1 MRTVER
7 GARAVFVRAT
17 SAKGS
22 ELMTNASTAQKPAK
36 ATKSKAHAV
45 PHFTPAER
53 VARGKAERAEVP
65 RSSHADWDPPSNR
78 RDPVDLLE
86 EQVQSRVQ
94 ELVPIRYG
102 RMLTSEF
109 AFFRGGA
116 YLMAADLAVTPRTG
130 LHAQLCGD
138 AHLSN
143 FGSFAAPNRS
153 IVFSVNDFDETLP
166 GPFEWDVKRMAA
178 SFEVAGRDRG
188 FDDMTRRTA
197 VLTTAR
203 SYREAMAGFAAMRD
217 IDLWYVRLDMTA
229 MMKRWSKEV
238 TAKELREFD
247 RDLEGRHTKDNIRA
261 LNKLTYLVD
270 GEYRIISDPPL
281 IVPIEEVLPDDHLG
295 LVETMQQFLR
305 EYRHSLPHDRRK
317 LLERYRYIHAAR
329 KVVGVGSVGERAW
342 ILFLLGRDEHDPLFL
357 QFKEAQPSVLEP
369 FLGKSEFAQHG
380 ERVVEGQRMM
390 QAASDVLLGWER
402 ALGEDG
408 VERDYYVRQLWDA
421 KSSAH
426 VDLMPP
432 HLFEVYGEICGW
444 TLARAHARSGDA
456 IAISSYLGKGDTFDL
471 AVTSFSQAYADQNE
485 RDYKTVQDAVRNGR
499 ITAHMGL

>member
-1 MRTVER
+1 MTDV
-7 GARAVFVRAT
+7 
-17 SAKGS
+17 SA
-22 ELMTNASTAQKPAK
+22 AQKRPK
-36 ATKSKAHAV
+36 RPRTDSQAHVV

-65 RSSHADWDPPSNR
+65 RSTHADWDPPSNR

-86 EQVQSRVQ
+86 EQARSRVQ

-102 RMLTSEF
+102 RMLTSAF

-116 YLMAADLAVTPRTG
+116 YLMAADLAVMPRTG

-143 FGSFAAPNRS
+143 FGSFAAPDRT

-188 FDDMTRRTA
+188 FDDVTRRQA
-197 VLTTAR
+197 VLATVR

-217 IDLWYVRLDMTA
+217 IDIWYTRLDMTDV
-229 MMKRWSKEV
+229 MRRWSAEV
-238 TAKELREFD
+238 TAKELKQFD
-247 RDLEGRHTKDNIRA
+247 RDMASRHTKDNIRA

-270 GEYRIISDPPL
+270 GEHRIISDPPL
-281 IVPIEEVLPDDHLG
+281 IVPIEEVLPEGDHLG
-295 LVETMQQFLR
+295 LVESMQQFLR
-305 EYRHSLPHDRRK
+305 TYRSSLPHDRRK
-317 LLERYRYIHAAR
+317 LLERYRYVHAAR

-342 ILFLLGRDEHDPLFL
+342 ILFLQGRDENDPLFL
-357 QFKEAQPSVLEP
+357 QFKEAEPSVLEP

-380 ERVVEGQRMM
+380 QRVVEGQRMM
-390 QAASDVLLGWER
+390 QAASDVLLGWDR
-402 ALGEDG
+402 ILAEDG

-426 VDLMPP
+426 VELMPP
-432 HLFEVYGEICGW
+432 HLFEVYGEVCGW

-456 IAISSYLGKGDTFDL
+456 IAMSAYLGKGTAFDL
-471 AVTSFSQAYADQNE
+471 AMVSFSEAYANQNE
-485 RDYKTVQDAVRNGR
+485 RDYKTVQDAVRDGR

>member
-1 MRTVER
+1 
-7 GARAVFVRAT
+7 
-17 SAKGS
+17 
-22 ELMTNASTAQKPAK
+22 MTDVSTAQKRPKRAS
-36 ATKSKAHAV
+36 TGSKAHVV

-65 RSSHADWDPPSNR
+65 RSTHADWDPPSNR
-78 RDPVDLLE
+78 RDPVALLE
-86 EQVQSRVQ
+86 EQARSRVQ

-102 RMLTSEF
+102 RMLTSAF
-109 AFFRGGA
+109 AFYRGGA
-116 YLMAADLAVTPRTG
+116 YLMAADLAVMPRTG

-143 FGSFAAPNRS
+143 FGSFAAPNRT

-188 FDDMTRRTA
+188 FDDVTRRQA
-197 VLTTAR
+197 VLATVR

-217 IDLWYVRLDMTA
+217 IEIWYTRLDMTNV
-229 MMKRWSKEV
+229 MKRWSREV
-238 TAKELREFD
+238 TAKELKQFD
-247 RDLEGRHTKDNIRA
+247 RDMANRHTKDNIRA

-270 GEYRIISDPPL
+270 GEHRIISDPPL
-281 IVPIEEVLPDDHLG
+281 IVPIEEVLPEGDHLG
-295 LVETMQQFLR
+295 LVESMQHFLR
-305 EYRHSLPHDRRK
+305 TYRQSLPHDRRK
-317 LLERYRYIHAAR
+317 LLERYRYVHAAR

-342 ILFLLGRDEHDPLFL
+342 ILFLQGRDASDPLFL
-357 QFKEAQPSVLEP
+357 QFKEAEPSVLEP

-380 ERVVEGQRMM
+380 QRVVEGQRMM

-402 ALGEDG
+402 TLAEDG

-426 VDLMPP
+426 VELMPP
-432 HLFEVYGEICGW
+432 HLLEVYGEVCGW

-456 IAISSYLGKGDTFDL
+456 IAMSAYLGKGNTFDQ
-471 AVTSFSQAYADQNE
+471 AMASFSEAYADQNE
-485 RDYKTVQDAVRNGR
+485 RDYKTVQDAVRDGR
-499 ITAHMGL
+499 IAAHMGL